1 MAYTCTNR
9 RYLLP
14 LLEVT
19 QLQISSTID
28 CYLGKTNDWNFVE
41 WLVQGPTDQ
50 QQETR
55 DISTLLAKKLF
66 LKTTTAFEAHCKAQR
81 STTGRQIKPGSP
93 QS

>member
-9 RYLLP
+9 RYLLS

-41 WLVQGPTDQ
+41 WLVQGTTDQ
-50 QQETR
+50 QQDTR
-55 DISTLLAKKLF
+55 EISTLLAKKSLSKDHSS
-66 LKTTTAFEAHCKAQR
+66 L
-81 STTGRQIKPGSP
+81 
-93 QS
+93 